1 LPEGEITSTTCSHA
15 AFDPG
20 ASRTAWPM
28 EQRAAANH
36 RRGPTASCSADL
48 SGALRALSRLGG
60 DAGCAA
66 PVSEA
71 AEVYVRSTC
80 SRLAR

>member
-1 LPEGEITSTTCSHA
+1 
-15 AFDPG
+15 
-20 ASRTAWPM
+20 
-28 EQRAAANH
+28 
-36 RRGPTASCSADL
+36 L